1 MPKPSSHPRPG
12 RPVDPEKIERIL
24 DHALQSIAEGDLQF
38 GMESVARRAGV
49 AKSTLYRHFDNAD
62 GLLKA
67 VLERQHRALVGN
79 GPEPF
84 SSLEGL
90 REQLLNLG
98 HQLLDFL
105 ASEEGI
111 KIMRAVI
118 AHGARHGAHGQM
130 IYQDGPI
137 AFVRRAEECLRHAVE
152 QGQISVDDPAMAAE
166 QLVGMWKGCMLNGLL
181 MNGRPLPDQAE
192 RQLRIESAVDLFLR
206 ATTRLPAQ

>member
-1 MPKPSSHPRPG
+1 MHNPGSSPRPG
-12 RPVDPEKIERIL
+12 RPVDPDKIERIL

-49 AKSTLYRHFDNAD
+49 AKSTLYRHFDNAE

-67 VLERQHRALVGN
+67 VLERQHRALVGH

-90 REQLLNLG
+90 REQLLRLG
-98 HQLLDFL
+98 HQLLAFL
-105 ASEEGI
+105 ASEEGV
-111 KIMRAVI
+111 KILRAVI
-118 AHGARHGAHGQM
+118 AHGARHGAHGAL

-137 AFVRRAEECLRHAVE
+137 AFVRRAEECLRHAVK
-152 QGQISVDDPAMAAE
+152 QGQIQVDDPAMAAE
-166 QLVGMWKGCMLNGLL
+166 QLIGMWKGSMFTGLL

-192 RQLRIESAVDLFLR
+192 CKQRIESAVDLFLR
-206 ATTRLPAQ
+206 ATSSAN